1 MYIPRFNDV
10 DDTAVTLELLR
21 RAGAG
26 HLVSHVAGEFDST
39 LMPFVLDGAVA
50 TVRGHLARANPQWK
64 SLDGEPVLLIVPVA
78 DGYVSPSWYPS
89 KVEDPKVVPTW
100 NYEVVHVHARFVLHD
115 DAAWVES
122 LVRELTDH
130 REAVR
135 VERSGAGGE
144 AWSVDDAPTEFIA
157 RQLRAIVG
165 VELRVDRVEAKR
177 KLSQNRSDADR
188 AGVADGLGE
197 SSHPNDRTLSQAMR
211 R

>member
-1 MYIPRFNDV
+1 MYTPSFNAV
-10 DDTAVTLELLR
+10 DDAVTLDLLR

-26 HLVSHVAGEFDST
+26 HVVSHVAGEFDST
-39 LMPFVLDGAVA
+39 LMPFLVDDALT

-64 SLDGEPVLLIVPVA
+64 TLDGERVLLIVPVT

-89 KVEDPKVVPTW
+89 KLEDPEVVPTW
-100 NYEVVHVHARFVLHD
+100 NYEVVHVHATFVLHD
-115 DAAWVES
+115 DPVWVEA
-122 LVRELTDH
+122 LVRELTVH
-130 REAVR
+130 REENR
-135 VERSGAGGE
+135 LSRSVARGE
-144 AWSVDDAPTEFIA
+144 AWSVDDAPTEYIA

-165 VELRVDRVEAKR
+165 VELRVERIDAKR

-197 SSHPNDRTLSQAMR
+197 SSHPNDRAISRSMR